1 MSDKPDNWNIPAP
14 GVWQQVQTVLERAIE
29 NHLWRQERC
38 LNLIPSEMTPSPLV
52 RLLQVTDPVGR
63 YAEHNFLSQIN
74 QEVYYYQGTGFI
86 EWGEQQLIHEL
97 ARYLGT
103 EQIEPRLISG
113 QTANMALFSALV
125 AFRNRANKTGEIE
138 RIRGVLNHHLNLGG
152 HLSAQAMGPLR
163 DYVARDPATGKFA
176 IRHFPVRRD
185 NPYQVD
191 VEATEALLDA
201 WMPELVIFGKSMF
214 ICREPVA
221 EICRLFAERK
231 QRPLIMYDAAHVLGI
246 LGPAFQNPFA
256 EGADIVTGSTH
267 KTFFGTQRG
276 VIAAKL
282 PPESPFAE
290 LWDHIRRRAF
300 PGFLSNHHLG
310 TLLGLLLAAMEM
322 NAFREAYQSQVIK
335 NAKAFAQALHECGL
349 QVEGDPAMGYTETH
363 QVLLRVGSHRGME
376 AARLLEENN
385 IIVNYQALPGDE
397 NFAASSG
404 LRMGVAEM
412 TRFGMTEKDFQELAG
427 LIGEILL
434 RKQHIADVVAAFRR
448 RFLEMKYCFN
458 PKDWPELVEKLLD
471 TF

>member
-1 MSDKPDNWNIPAP
+1 MSDKPDNRNIPAS
-14 GVWQQVQTVLERAIE
+14 GISEKVQTVLERAIE

-38 LNLIPSEMTPSPLV
+38 INLIPSEMTPSPLV

-74 QEVYYYQGTGFI
+74 QEVYYYQGTDFI
-86 EWGEQQLIHEL
+86 EWVEQQLIHEL

-103 EQIEPRLISG
+103 EQIEPRLVSG

-191 VEATEALLDA
+191 VEATAALLDA
-201 WMPELVIFGKSMF
+201 WTPELIIFGKSMF

-221 EICRLFAERK
+221 EICRLLAERK

-276 VIAAKL
+276 IIAAKL
-282 PPESPFAE
+282 PLDSPFVE

-335 NAKAFAQALHECGL
+335 NAKAFAQSLHECGL

-434 RKQHIADVVAAFRR
+434 RKQHVVDAVAAFRR
-448 RFLEMKYCFN
+448 RFLEMKYCFQ
-458 PKDWPELVEKLLD
+458 PKDWPELVQKLLD